1 MEPSKMLKTPHRG
14 IIQTDPITA
23 RHDKTWLYIAVGR
36 GVYLYSAGDCMFMD
50 TKILVCSDTCFRKND
65 KIWEDSTWKTYWD
78 PQRLKIV
85 HTSIKKSFYLGTV
98 QWCHEAYTVPVG
110 NDPHI
115 HSFSEPLNKL
125 ISLQEGS
132 DLSTCQACEHTTGIH
147 PQRGCCH
154 LILKESYGI
163 AMPKSCFH
171 AMAYIYMWWWLQCE

>member
-1 MEPSKMLKTPHRG
+1 VGSFRLTLSLQDM
-14 IIQTDPITA
+14 I
-23 RHDKTWLYIAVGR
+23 RHDCILPSVVESTSIPQETAFLWTPRFLFAVIHVSGKMTRSGKIALGK
-36 GVYLYSAGDCMFMD
+36 L
-50 TKILVCSDTCFRKND
+50 IH
-65 KIWEDSTWKTYWD
+65 WD

-98 QWCHEAYTVPVG
+98 KWCHEAYTVPVG
-110 NDPHI
+110 NDAHI
-115 HSFSEPLNKL
+115 HSFSKPLNKL

-154 LILKESYGI
+154 LILKESYAI